1 MVMRGEVQQGSVFNV
16 SAIIANSQQP
26 SLAEQEV
33 LLRVRADRSLLKDQR
48 VLSNIK
54 Y

>member
-1 MVMRGEVQQGSVFNV
+1 MVMREVQQGSVFNV
-16 SAIIANSQQP
+16 SAIIATSQQP

-33 LLRVRADRSLLKDQR
+33 LLRVRADCSLLKDQR